1 MAFRKR
7 NVALARSPADNV
19 TPETPSSPVSNPT
32 PAAPT
37 PGTRPSPIDGRPTT
51 STGTPSLDS
60 ILAGHAGLPLGNS
73 ILIGESGT
81 TDYAGALLR
90 FYAAEGVVQG
100 HKVHVVGMG
109 EVWGRELPGIAEEKD
124 KRKEGKERAEKM
136 KIAWRYEG
144 LGAHGS
150 SRERGAL
157 YIPSLDESH
166 SFDFERTPCTGS
178 KCDVGS
184 PSPSSGDAAADE
196 AAVFCHTFDL
206 ARRLTLPVG
215 SAIDYIP
222 LPRTTGSPF
231 TEILKKLQRQIIE
244 SPPGSIHRLVIPSLL
259 SPALYSPAASHPT
272 AVLPFLHGLRAL
284 LRKYSTRL
292 TAMITLPLTLY
303 PRSSGVVRWMEVLS
317 DGVFELSPFPYSH
330 LQSLATSAGTTKDEE
345 RPQGMF
351 AVHKL
356 PVFHERGG
364 GGSTEGLGEELAFTL
379 SRRKFVI
386 AKFSLPPLEG
396 DTEAQEAAVREANG
410 NAMPRKEDL
419 EF

>member
-7 NVALARSPADNV
+7 NVALARSPAESPA
-19 TPETPSSPVSNPT
+19 TESPSSPASHPV
-32 PAAPT
+32 PAPPS

-51 STGTPSLDS
+51 STGSPSLDC

-100 HKVHVVGMG
+100 HRVHVVGMG

-124 KRKEGKERAEKM
+124 KRREGKERAEKM

-150 SRERGAL
+150 SRERG
-157 YIPSLDESH
+157 
-166 SFDFERTPCTGS
+166 
-178 KCDVGS
+178 S
-184 PSPSSGDAAADE
+184 PATSTGDAVGE

-206 ARRLTLPVG
+206 ARRLSLPVG

-222 LPRTTGSPF
+222 IPRTAGSPF
-231 TEILKKLQRQIIE
+231 VEILKNLQKQIAK
-244 SPPGSIHRLVIPSLL
+244 SPPSSIHRLVIPSLM
-259 SPALYSPAASHPT
+259 SPALYPPGASHPA

-284 LRKYSTRL
+284 LRSYPTRL
-292 TAMITLPLTLY
+292 TAVMTLPLTLY
-303 PRSSGVVRWMEVLS
+303 PRSSGVVRWMEILS

-330 LQSLATSAGTTKDEE
+330 MESLATSAGTTKDEE

-364 GGSTEGLGEELAFTL
+364 GGSTEGLGEDLAFTL
-379 SRRKFVI
+379 SRRKFVV

-396 DTEAQEAAVREANG
+396 DTEAQGAAVREATG
-410 NAMPRKEDL
+410 NAMPRKQDL

>member
-7 NVALARSPADNV
+7 NVALARPPAESPAS
-19 TPETPSSPVSNPT
+19 ETPSSPASNPIAT
-32 PAAPT
+32 APA

-60 ILAGHAGLPLGNS
+60 ILAGHAGLSLGNS
-73 ILIGESGT
+73 LLIGESGT

-150 SRERGAL
+150 SRERGSPF
-157 YIPSLDESH
+157 PS
-166 SFDFERTPCTGS
+166 T
-178 KCDVGS
+178 
-184 PSPSSGDAAADE
+184 GDAAADE

-215 SAIDYIP
+215 SAIDYVPI
-222 LPRTTGSPF
+222 PRTSSSPF
-231 TEILKKLQRQIIE
+231 TEILRTLQKHIAR
-244 SPPGSIHRLVIPSLL
+244 SPPDSIHRLVIPSLL
-259 SPALYSPAASHPT
+259 SPALYPPTASHP
-272 AVLPFLHGLRAL
+272 AVILPFLHGLRAL

-292 TAMITLPLTLY
+292 TAIMTLPLTLY
-303 PRSSGVVRWMEVLS
+303 PRSSGVVRWMEILS

-330 LQSLATSAGTTKDEE
+330 HESLATSAGTTKDEE

-379 SRRKFVI
+379 SRRKFVV

-396 DTEAQEAAVREANG
+396 DTEAQEAAVREASG

>member
-7 NVALARSPADNV
+7 NVALTRSPADN
-19 TPETPSSPVSNPT
+19 TPSSTPSP
-32 PAAPT
+32 PAAPLQPT
-37 PGTRPSPIDGRPTT
+37 PPPPGTRPSPIDGRPTT
-51 STGTPSLDS
+51 STGTPSLDA

-73 ILIGESGT
+73 LLIGESGT

-100 HKVHVVGMG
+100 HRVHVVGMG
-109 EVWGRELPGIAEEKD
+109 EAWGRELPGIAEGRG
-124 KRKEGKERAEKM
+124 KREEARERERM

-150 SRERGAL
+150 VRG
-157 YIPSLDESH
+157 PVS
-166 SFDFERTPCTGS
+166 GS
-178 KCDVGS
+178 A
-184 PSPSSGDAAADE
+184 DARGE
-196 AAVFCHTFDL
+196 EVNVFCHTFDL

-215 SAIDYIP
+215 AAAINYIP
-222 LPRTTGSPF
+222 IPRTSGSPF
-231 TEILKKLQRQIIE
+231 TEILRNLQRQIAG
-244 SPPGSIHRLVIPSLL
+244 SPPGSTHRLVVPSLL
-259 SPALYSPAASHPT
+259 SPALYPATCANPS
-272 AVLPFLHGLRAL
+272 VILPFLHALRAL

-303 PRSSGVVRWMEVLS
+303 PRTSGVVRWMEIIS

-330 LQSLATSAGTTKDEE
+330 LESLATSAGTTKDED

-379 SRRKFVI
+379 SRRKFVV
-386 AKFSLPPLEG
+386 AKFSLPPVEG
-396 DTEAQEAAVREANG
+396 DTEAQEAAVREVAG
-410 NAMPRKEDL
+410 GSAMPRKEEL